1 VIHGDL
7 KTLYYNLVDMHKII
21 PKIQDVM
28 KFQRWLIVK
37 LILDKLLKTVLDSS
51 VWTLEI
57 NTSF

>member
-1 VIHGDL
+1 M
-7 KTLYYNLVDMHKII
+7 YYNLVDMHKII

-37 LILDKLLKTVLDSS
+37 LILDKLLKTALDSS